1 MNVKLSDI
9 EFAIE
14 FVSIDCF
21 DNEAFIDTETGL
33 VLMSGECD
41 DELPDDV
48 YENDK
53 YVMIPCKRDLDLG
66 KSIVLK
72 FVKKELPEELDSVYS
87 MFRSKGAYAKFK
99 SLLDRLDY
107 IEQWHTYENKAVKNS
122 IIEWCNDNSIKYE
135 DV

>member
-1 MNVKLSDI
+1 MNIKLSDI
-9 EFAIE
+9 ELAIE
-14 FVSIDCF
+14 FVSMDCF
-21 DNEAFIDTETGL
+21 DNEAFIDTGTGL
-33 VLMSGECD
+33 VLMSDECD
-41 DELPDDV
+41 DELPNDV

-107 IEQWHTYENKAVKNS
+107 IEQWHTYENKAVKS
-122 IIEWCNDNSIKYE
+122 AIIEWCNDNSIKYE